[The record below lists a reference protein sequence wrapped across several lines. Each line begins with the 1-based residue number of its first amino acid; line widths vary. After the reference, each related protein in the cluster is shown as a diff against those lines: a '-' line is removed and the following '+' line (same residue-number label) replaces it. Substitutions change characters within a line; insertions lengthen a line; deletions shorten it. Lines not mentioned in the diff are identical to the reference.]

1 MSGRI
6 AWQYV
11 DRTDPHDS
19 GWWVLARLIVG
30 DDGRVMIETNT
41 RGSVVSTEVP
51 LDDEAVR
58 KLAGALAELTADR
71 PERRQ

>member
-1 MSGRI
+1 MSARV
-6 AWQYV
+6 AWQHV
-11 DRTDPHDS
+11 DYTDPHAS

-51 LDDEAVR
+51 LDDEATR
-58 KLAGALAELTADR
+58 KLAEALAEVTR
-71 PERRQ
+71 